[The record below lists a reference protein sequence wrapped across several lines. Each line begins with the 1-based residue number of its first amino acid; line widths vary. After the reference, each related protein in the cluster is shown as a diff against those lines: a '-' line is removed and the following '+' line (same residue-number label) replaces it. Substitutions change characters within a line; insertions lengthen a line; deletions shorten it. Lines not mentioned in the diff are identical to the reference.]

1 MPARPRCRSSRTE
14 LRSRT
19 IGRRSPPARRSTER
33 ATAGTASRVPP
44 ATRQGLVRGGSSQP
58 MARLDGVSEGSPP
71 ECMTSATVAVIL
83 AVTTAEI
90 GGDGWE
96 SNPPGTPHSAPQTV
110 LKTAGGS
117 SGAVHKRPLEFIPRT
132 WHSVLFRLRAHTY
145 AKLAVILAVS
155 EHPGPETSIPSVRSE
170 SLATPHHAVVGAVAR
185 RGLDV
190 SAWRPYAPEIQVGKV
205 GGQSWRG
212 SSKGPIS
219 KTATATSCVPARSRA
234 CRRPATGAPS
244 CSYSIFREDRS
255 TAWTSRVIRSRL
267 LATRRRSWVTSTG
280 A

>member
-1 MPARPRCRSSRTE
+1 
-14 LRSRT
+14 
-19 IGRRSPPARRSTER
+19 
-33 ATAGTASRVPP
+33 
-44 ATRQGLVRGGSSQP
+44 
-58 MARLDGVSEGSPP
+58 MA
-71 ECMTSATVAVIL
+71 
-83 AVTTAEI
+83 AEI

-96 SNPPGTPHSAPQTV
+96 SNPPRTPHSAPQTV
-110 LKTAGGS
+110 LKTAGGP

-132 WHSVLFRLRAHTY
+132 WHSVLVRLRAHTY

-205 GGQSWRG
+205 GGKQWRG
-212 SSKGPIS
+212 SSRGPIS

-234 CRRPATGAPS
+234 CRRRATGALS

-255 TAWTSRVIRSRL
+255 TAWTSRVVRSRL

-280 A
+280 ASVGSSTRKRRKSNLTSSPRFSAERWAGCGQTSCRPSGPSLASSSSRSSLARAATNIT